1 MKVVIN
7 VKFGGFS
14 LPKEFCK
21 KYNMNEYDD
30 IERTD
35 ERLVKFVMSHKN
47 SVEVSFGRLV
57 AEEIPDNATDYMI
70 TEYDGAESI
79 YYVLDGKI
87 YEI

>member
-1 MKVVIN
+1 MRIVIN
-7 VKFGGFS
+7 VDFGGFS
-14 LPKEFCK
+14 LPTEFCK

-35 ERLVKFVMSHKN
+35 ERLIKFVMSHKN
-47 SVEVSFGRLV
+47 SVKVYCGRLV

-70 TEYDGAESI
+70 FEYDGAESI

-87 YEI
+87 HEV

>member
-1 MKVVIN
+1 MKIVIN
-7 VKFGGFS
+7 VNFGGFS
-14 LPKEFCK
+14 LPEEFCK
-21 KYNMNEYDD
+21 KYNMDKYDD
-30 IERTD
+30 IKRTD

-47 SVEVSFGRLV
+47 SVEVFCGRLV
-57 AEEIPDNATDYMI
+57 AKEIPDNATDYMI